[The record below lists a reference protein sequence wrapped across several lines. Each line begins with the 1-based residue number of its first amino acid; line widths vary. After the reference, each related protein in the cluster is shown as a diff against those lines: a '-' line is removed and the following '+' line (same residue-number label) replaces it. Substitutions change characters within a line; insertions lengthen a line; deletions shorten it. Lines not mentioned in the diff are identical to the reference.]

1 MLLLDYCHLFL
12 EWQSVGF
19 SYKAG
24 DLREGNHAVRWVSG
38 SFKRREEII
47 MKLIRSIS
55 VVTLAMAMALPAMA
69 DRVLNAD
76 VVIVGAGAGGTVAAA
91 SAQEAGLKTV
101 LLEKNAFAGGAG
113 NFMEGSF
120 AVESFMQKKAGVKL
134 TKLEEF
140 NRMGEYHHWR
150 INAPLVKRFID
161 ESPETIQ
168 WVWDHG
174 VHWKE
179 VKSVWAGNK
188 DMTWHIYPHAG
199 SLPEAMVNAF
209 EKKGGQLLLQ
219 TPGKKLIVK
228 NGKIAGVEAE
238 DLKTKEKVTV
248 NAKYVILATGGYNFN
263 EKMVK
268 ESTGQA
274 LVPSG
279 APGRTGD
286 GIQMAMSVGA
296 VGDNMGP
303 MMINGAFNPLEGE
316 AICNGPNK
324 ELRAIFRQS
333 QLYLD
338 GAGNRFFNEQL
349 TLDWPVASN
358 AILRA
363 GEWTYLLFDDA
374 FVKELGTKGQGYL
387 NPCGNFIQRHQV
399 AKELPKMLENGVK
412 RGDVYE
418 GQTLEEVAK
427 KAGLNPENVKK
438 AAAEMTAAAKAGV
451 DTQFG
456 KDKYYIRGVS
466 KAPFYILKGKLH
478 TLTSLNGVKVTENLQ
493 VVDKD
498 ERVIP
503 GLYALGHDAGGV
515 YGDSYDLRV
524 GEGTASS
531 FAINSARIAVK
542 NILSLEKK

>member
-1 MLLLDYCHLFL
+1 
-12 EWQSVGF
+12 
-19 SYKAG
+19 
-24 DLREGNHAVRWVSG
+24 
-38 SFKRREEII
+38 
-47 MKLIRSIS
+47 MKLVRTLS
-55 VVTLAMAMALPAMA
+55 VMTLAMAMALPAFA

-76 VVIVGAGAGGTVAAA
+76 VVVVGAGAAGTTAAA

-161 ESPETIQ
+161 ESPKTIQ

-179 VKSVWAGNK
+179 VKSVWKGNK
-188 DMTWHIYPHAG
+188 LLTWHIYPHAG
-199 SLPEAMVNAF
+199 SLPAAMVDTF
-209 EKKGGQLLLQ
+209 QKKGGQLLLQ
-219 TPGKKLIVK
+219 TPGEKLIMK
-228 NGKIAGVEAE
+228 DGRAAGVVAK
-238 DLKTKEKVTV
+238 DLKTGEKVTV
-248 NAKYVILATGGYNFN
+248 NAKYVLLATGGYNWN
-263 EKMVK
+263 KDMVK
-268 ESTGQA
+268 KLTGHD

-279 APGRTGD
+279 AAGRTGD
-286 GIQMAMSVGA
+286 GINMAMSVGA
-296 VGDNMGP
+296 VGDGLGP
-303 MMINGAFNPLEGE
+303 MMINGAFNPLPNE

-363 GEWTYLLFDDA
+363 GDWVYILFDDA
-374 FVKELGTKGQGYL
+374 WVKELGTKGYL
-387 NPCGNFIQRHQV
+387 NPCGNFVQRGQK
-399 AKELPKMLENGVK
+399 AKQLRELLAAGVK
-412 RGDVYE
+412 RGDVFE
-418 GQTLEEVAK
+418 GKTLDEVAK
-427 KAGLNPENVKK
+427 KAGLNPQNVAR
-438 AAAEMTAAAKAGV
+438 AAADMTKFAKTGN

-456 KDKYYIRGVS
+456 KDKNYIRAVS
-466 KAPFYILKGKLH
+466 TAPFYILKGKLH

-498 ERVIP
+498 EKVIP

-515 YGDSYDLRV
+515 YGDSYDLRI

-531 FAINSARIAVK
+531 FALNSARIAVQ
-542 NILSLEKK
+542 NIVKMEKK

>member
-1 MLLLDYCHLFL
+1 M
-12 EWQSVGF
+12 
-19 SYKAG
+19 KAVFQ
-24 DLREGNHAVRWVSG
+24 LTA
-38 SFKRREEII
+38 
-47 MKLIRSIS
+47 
-55 VVTLAMAMALPAMA
+55 AMAAACVAFPAMA
-69 DRVLNAD
+69 DRVLDAD
-76 VVIVGAGAGGTVAAA
+76 VVVVGGGAGGTVAAA

-101 LLEKNAFAGGAG
+101 LLEKNAFTGGAG

-161 ESPETIQ
+161 ESPKTIQ

-179 VKSVWAGNK
+179 VKSVWPDNK
-188 DMTWHIYPHAG
+188 HLTWHIYPAAG
-199 SLPEAMVNAF
+199 SLPAAMTKAF
-209 EKKGGQLLLQ
+209 EKAGGTLLLQ
-219 TPGKKLIVK
+219 TPGQKLITK
-228 NGKIAGVEAE
+228 NGRVAGVEAY
-238 DLKTKEKVTV
+238 DNVKKEKVTI
-248 NAKYVILATGGYNFN
+248 NAKYVILATGGYNWN
-263 EKMVK
+263 PKLVK
-268 ESTGQA
+268 KYTGA
-274 LVPSG
+274 DLVPSG
-279 APGRTGD
+279 AAGRTGD
-286 GIQMAMSVGA
+286 GIEMAMSVGA

-333 QLYLD
+333 QLYVD

-358 AILRA
+358 AILRS
-363 GEWTYLLFDDA
+363 GEWTYVVFDQALVDE
-374 FVKELGTKGQGYL
+374 FGKKGYL
-387 NPCGNFIQRHQV
+387 NPCGNFIQRGQK
-399 AKELPKMLENGVK
+399 AKDLPAMIEVGIK
-412 RGDVYE
+412 RGDVFK
-418 GQTLEEVAK
+418 GNTIEEVAK
-427 KAGLNPENVKK
+427 KAGLNPENLKR
-438 AAAEMTAAAKAGV
+438 AAADMTKYAKQGR
-451 DTQFG
+451 DDQFG
-456 KDKYYIRGVS
+456 KDKYYLRAVS
-466 KAPFYILKGKLH
+466 TAPFYVLKGKLH

-498 ERVIP
+498 ENVIP
-503 GLYALGHDAGGV
+503 GLYAIGHDAGGV

-531 FAINSARIAVK
+531 FAINSGRIAVEH
-542 NILSLEKK
+542 IIDLEKK

>member
-1 MLLLDYCHLFL
+1 
-12 EWQSVGF
+12 
-19 SYKAG
+19 
-24 DLREGNHAVRWVSG
+24 
-38 SFKRREEII
+38 
-47 MKLIRSIS
+47 MKLLRTLS
-55 VVTLAMAMALPAMA
+55 VMTVAMAFAFPAVA

-76 VVIVGAGAGGTVAAA
+76 VVVVGAGASGTVAAA

-188 DMTWHIYPHAG
+188 NLTWHIYPKAG
-199 SLPEAMVNAF
+199 SLPAAMVQTF
-209 EKKGGQLLLQ
+209 EKHGGRLLLQ
-219 TPGKKLIVK
+219 TPGKKLLMKDGRAV
-228 NGKIAGVEAE
+228 GVEAE
-238 DLKTKEKVTV
+238 DLKTHEKVTV
-248 NAKYVILATGGYNFN
+248 NAKYVLLATGGYNFN
-263 EKMVK
+263 PKLVK
-268 ESTGQA
+268 EFTGQD

-286 GIQMAMSVGA
+286 GIEMAFSAGA

-303 MMINGAFNPLEGE
+303 MMINGAFNPLPGE

-363 GEWTYLLFDDA
+363 GEWTYILFDNA
-374 FVKELGTKGQGYL
+374 FVKELGTKGKGYL

-399 AKELPKMLENGVK
+399 AKELPQMIQNGVK
-412 RGDVYE
+412 RGDVFE
-418 GQTLEEVAK
+418 GATLEEVAK
-427 KAGLNPENVKK
+427 KAGLNPSNVKR
-438 AAAEMTAAAKAGV
+438 AAADMTKFAKSGK

-456 KDKYYIRGVS
+456 KDRYYIRAVS
-466 KAPFYILKGKLH
+466 QGPYYILKGKLH

-493 VVDKD
+493 VVDKN
-498 ERVIP
+498 EKVIP

-542 NILSLEKK
+542 NILSQEKKL

>member
-1 MLLLDYCHLFL
+1 
-12 EWQSVGF
+12 
-19 SYKAG
+19 
-24 DLREGNHAVRWVSG
+24 
-38 SFKRREEII
+38 
-47 MKLIRSIS
+47 MKLIRKIS
-55 VVTLAMAMALPAMA
+55 VMTLAMAMALPAMA

-76 VVIVGAGAGGTVAAA
+76 VVIVGAGAGGTVAAV
-91 SAQEAGLKTV
+91 SAAEAGLKAV
-101 LLEKNAFAGGAG
+101 VLEKMPFAGGAG

-188 DMTWHIYPHAG
+188 DMTWHIYPGAG
-199 SLPEAMVNAF
+199 SLPAAMVTAF
-209 EKKGGQLLLQ
+209 EKKGGQILYQ
-219 TPGKKLIVK
+219 TPGKKLIMK
-228 NGKIAGVEAE
+228 DGKVAGVEAE
-238 DLKTKEKVTV
+238 DLVKKEKVTV
-248 NAKYVILATGGYNFN
+248 NAKYVILATGGFN
-263 EKMVK
+263 GNMKMVK
-268 ESTGQA
+268 DFTGA
-274 LVPSG
+274 ELIPAG
-279 APGRTGD
+279 AKGRTGD
-286 GIQMAMSVGA
+286 GIQMALDVGA

-303 MMINGAFNPLEGE
+303 MMINGAFNPLENE

-374 FVKELGTKGQGYL
+374 FVKELGTKGKGFL

-399 AKELPKMLENGVK
+399 AKELPQMIQNGVK
-412 RGDVYE
+412 RGDVFE

-427 KAGLNPENVKK
+427 KAGLDADNVKR
-438 AAAEMTAAAKAGV
+438 AAADMTKFAKNGV

-478 TLTSLNGVKVTENLQ
+478 TLTSLNGVKVTENCQ
-493 VVDKD
+493 VVNKD
-498 ERVIP
+498 EHIIP
-503 GLYALGHDAGGV
+503 GLYALGHDAGGI
-515 YGDSYDLRV
+515 YGDSYDLRI

-531 FAINSARIAVK
+531 FAINSGRIAVK
-542 NILSLEKK
+542 NIISLEKK